1 MNELEARKQL
11 LLAES
16 AVNRALLDRDW
27 ETMVQGAVGIVSEVK
42 QAGKLLGVGAALIG
56 ALGIFR
62 RARTP
67 KATAGRSWFRTLFGL
82 ARWAV
87 PIWMELR
94 REPR

>member
-1 MNELEARKQL
+1 MNEAEARKQL

-16 AVNRALLDRDW
+16 AVNRVLLDRDW
-27 ETMVQGAVGIVSEVK
+27 ETMVEGAVGIVGEAK

-56 ALGIFR
+56 TLRSFR
-62 RARTP
+62 RARAP
-67 KATAGRSWFRTLFGL
+67 KARAGRSWFRTLFGL

-94 REPR
+94 KEPR